1 LYNLAFRDY
10 YMPLG
15 TVVNAGAVIVGST
28 VGTLLG
34 SRFPERI
41 KAMVFQALG
50 LATLVIGMRMAFETK
65 GILVFIFSLLLGGI
79 SGEFLRLQERI
90 EGVAERLKGKIK
102 KSSSGFSEGLVTAF
116 LIFCIG
122 SMTIVGAID
131 EGLRG
136 DHTILLAKSVLD
148 GFTSIAL
155 ASTYGFGV
163 GFSAVPLFLFQA
175 GITLLAALSQQFFTS
190 LLISQLTGVGGAMII
205 GIGINLLGIKK
216 IRVINLLPALVWVV
230 LLTKLF
236 PGIS

>member
-1 LYNLAFRDY
+1 
-10 YMPLG
+10 M
-15 TVVNAGAVIVGST
+15 GST
-28 VGTLLG
+28 IGTLLG

-65 GILVFIFSLLLGGI
+65 SILVFIFSLLLGGI
-79 SGEFLRLQERI
+79 SGEFLRLQERV
-90 EGVAERLKGKIK
+90 EGAADRLKGKLK
-102 KSSSGFSEGLVTAF
+102 RSSAGFSEGLVTAF

-175 GITLLAALSQQFFTS
+175 GITLLASMSQQFFTP

-216 IRVINLLPALVWVV
+216 IRVINLLPALVWVAI
-230 LLTKLF
+230 LTKLF
-236 PGIS
+236 PGVS